1 MPMGKGTYGSKRGRP
16 SNKLKGGKKRVT
28 ADLKAKIIKSIKRK

>member
-16 SNKLKGGKKRVT
+16 SNKLKGGQNRLP
-28 ADLKAKIIKSIKRK
+28 AALKAKIIKSKKRK